1 MVVHFEER
9 DDRDIKLAQRL
20 AFFASSDVLMITPTR
35 YTEIEIEMSFFMLVV
50 LVSAFTSKYAWNLVF

>member
-35 YTEIEIEMSFFMLVV
+35 YIGISLRMPFSMLVIT
-50 LVSAFTSKYAWNLVF
+50 VSVFTLKYT